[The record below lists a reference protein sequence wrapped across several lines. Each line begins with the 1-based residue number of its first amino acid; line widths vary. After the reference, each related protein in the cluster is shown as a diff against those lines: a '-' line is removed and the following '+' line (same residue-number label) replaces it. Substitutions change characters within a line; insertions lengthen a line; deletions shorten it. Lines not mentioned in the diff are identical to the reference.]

1 MHPYYLPIQEQYQWI
16 TQLIRQAELCSK
28 ESVRGTLAIYRK
40 KDRFEYYHQ
49 DAGKRKYL
57 SKKEDSLI
65 RVLAQ
70 KEYAQKFLSRA
81 YPLRK
86 ELETLEITNTARSAS
101 FLYKPLADV
110 YTAQSEPRRQL
121 ILPYVLPDREFID
134 QWQKE
139 PYQGGSFDPNDIII
153 IKTERGER
161 VRSKSEKIIAD
172 KYRVLGI
179 PYRYEY
185 PVYLRG
191 LGNVYCDF
199 TLLDMQERAEVRHEH
214 LGMMQKGSY
223 ILKNLR
229 KIDAYCKNGYAVGR
243 EILYSFESDEHV
255 LDMEALETLIRSR
268 FF

>member
-1 MHPYYLPIQEQYQWI
+1 MHFYFTPLSQQLRQLTQWI
-16 TQLIRQAELCSK
+16 MQAEYDVQQGL
-28 ESVRGTLAIYRK
+28 EGTLILLHRK
-40 KDRFEYYHQ
+40 NHYEYYRQ
-49 DAGKRKYL
+49 IARQRSYISMKN
-57 SKKEDSLI
+57 ENQI
-65 RVLAQ
+65 RALAQ
-70 KEYAQKFLSRA
+70 KDYARKFLRHA
-81 YPLRK
+81 YALKK
-86 ELETLEITNTARSAS
+86 EMSAFQKSGAERSAS
-101 FLYKPLADV
+101 FMYQRLADV
-110 YTAQSEPRRQL
+110 YDRLSEQRKKL
-121 ILPYVLPDREFID
+121 VLPYVLPDQEYIAAWLS
-134 QWQKE
+134 Q
-139 PYQGGSFDPNDIII
+139 PYQGGTFGPNDPVITSE
-153 IKTERGER
+153 KGER
-161 VRSKSEKIIAD
+161 VRSKSEKLIAD

-229 KIDAYCKNGYAVGR
+229 KIDAYSKNGYAVGR

-255 LDMEALETLIRSR
+255 LDMEALETVIRSR